1 MNHPPFPVAGD
12 NAFREFQMAAG
23 EASTRLDDAADRE
36 HAARRYFEDLEEG
49 EHLPSLSV
57 TLSEA
62 DIIAFGTAYD
72 PQPFHIDP
80 DAAKAS
86 IFGGLVASGIHTLA
100 ACTRLVVDGQKGL
113 VVVSGLGLDSVS
125 FSNPVMA
132 GARLT
137 IDAWW
142 SDLKRSASKPG
153 RGFAR
158 LNCRIRNQ
166 DGVIVADFAYRYL
179 IASRPTG

>member
-1 MNHPPFPVAGD
+1 
-12 NAFREFQMAAG
+12 MAAAD
-23 EASTRLDDAADRE
+23 ASRS
-36 HAARRYFEDLEEG
+36 AARSASGRPAPRYFEDLSEG
-49 EHLPSLSV
+49 ERLPALSV

-62 DIIAFGTAYD
+62 DIVAFAADYD
-72 PQPFHIDP
+72 PQPFHMDA
-80 DAAKAS
+80 DAADAS

-100 ACTRLVVDGQKGL
+100 ACTRLVVEGQNGL
-113 VVVSGLGLDSVS
+113 VVLSGLGLDSVS
-125 FSNPVMA
+125 FSAPVMA
-132 GARLT
+132 GDQLT

-142 SDLKRSASKPG
+142 SDLKRSSSKPD

-179 IASRPTG
+179 IGARPA

>member
-1 MNHPPFPVAGD
+1 
-12 NAFREFQMAAG
+12 MAAG
-23 EASTRLDDAADRE
+23 EASTRLDGAPKRERAAL
-36 HAARRYFEDLEEG
+36 RYFEDLEDG
-49 EHLPSLSV
+49 EHLPALSV

-62 DIIAFGTAYD
+62 DIVAFGAAYD
-72 PQPFHIDP
+72 PQPFHVDP
-80 DAAKAS
+80 AEAKES

-100 ACTRLVVDGQKGL
+100 ACTRLVVEGQKGL

-125 FSNPVMA
+125 FSNPVRA
-132 GARLT
+132 GDRLT

-142 SDLKRSASKPG
+142 SDLKRSASKPE

-166 DGVIVADFAYRYL
+166 DGVIVADYAYRYL